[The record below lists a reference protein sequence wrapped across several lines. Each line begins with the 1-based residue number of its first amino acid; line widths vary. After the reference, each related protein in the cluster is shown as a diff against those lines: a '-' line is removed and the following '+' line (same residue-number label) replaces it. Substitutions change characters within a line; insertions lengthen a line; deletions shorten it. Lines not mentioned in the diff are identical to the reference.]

1 MIFDDTDVGAIERR
15 RLLKAGGFGLA
26 VLVSTRLLRSPLG
39 SVVDAMASRPLAIA
53 PNVEVQVFQTA
64 ASLENLAIAAY
75 ASALELPFVQ
85 GDATILQFVE
95 TTLQQHTEH
104 AALFNDQAEGLGGER
119 QNAVNPRYS
128 QLVETSVP
136 TMADAAAVVGLAAH
150 LEEVV
155 TDTYLANLTMLP
167 DAAMRMSMASVMCVE
182 SQHLATLRAFGA
194 LLAAGVPELVAIP
207 TDLVALPA
215 AIGTVAFPLALEVPN
230 LVSPPAEG
238 AVR

>member
-15 RLLKAGGFGLA
+15 RLLKAGGFGLT
-26 VLVSTRLLRSPLG
+26 VLVSARLLRSPLG

-119 QNAVNPRYS
+119 PERREPAV
-128 QLVETSVP
+128 
-136 TMADAAAVVGLAAH
+136 
-150 LEEVV
+150 
-155 TDTYLANLTMLP
+155 LP
-167 DAAMRMSMASVMCVE
+167 ARRD
-182 SQHLATLRAFGA
+182 LRADDGRCR
-194 LLAAGVPELVAIP
+194 LCGRVGCHISRRSSRTP
-207 TDLVALPA
+207 TWP
-215 AIGTVAFPLALEVPN
+215 T
-230 LVSPPAEG
+230 
-238 AVR
+238 